1 MYTKQQIIDR
11 IAKEKLIVI
20 LRGVDKEKL
29 IPLVQAMYEG
39 GIRLLEI
46 TYNPSRPETDAQTA
60 EQIDALVKRF
70 GDKMLIG
77 AGTVLTK
84 KQVVLT
90 HKAGGS
96 FIISPNTDKSIIGKT
111 CKLGMV
117 SIPGALTPSECVLA
131 HNVGAD
137 FVKLFPVSDMGS
149 AYLKALKAPLS
160 HIRFL
165 AVGGVNA
172 QNAQEYLRAGA
183 SGVGIGSCLAD
194 KKLIAEGNFE
204 KLAESSKTFVDA
216 IKNA

>member
-183 SGVGIGSCLAD
+183 SGVGIGSCLD
-194 KKLIAEGNFE
+194 RK
-204 KLAESSKTFVDA
+204 SVV
-216 IKNA
+216 